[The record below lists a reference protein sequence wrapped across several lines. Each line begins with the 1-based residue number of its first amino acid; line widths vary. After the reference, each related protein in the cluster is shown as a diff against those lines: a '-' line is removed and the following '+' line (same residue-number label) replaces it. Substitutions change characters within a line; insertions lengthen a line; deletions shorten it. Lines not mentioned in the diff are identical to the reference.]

1 MTTSERSHKY
11 DTSDSKL
18 LNQSDK
24 IRENGQSTEVS
35 RQRFFNLAH
44 SFQPLVQID
53 FIVIKHKQKNLSIN
67 VTYNQTS
74 VQFTLKS
81 S

>member
-1 MTTSERSHKY
+1 MPNDMTPSEQPHKY

-53 FIVIKHKQKNLSIN
+53 FIVINTNKNLSIN

-74 VQFTLKS
+74 V
-81 S
+81 